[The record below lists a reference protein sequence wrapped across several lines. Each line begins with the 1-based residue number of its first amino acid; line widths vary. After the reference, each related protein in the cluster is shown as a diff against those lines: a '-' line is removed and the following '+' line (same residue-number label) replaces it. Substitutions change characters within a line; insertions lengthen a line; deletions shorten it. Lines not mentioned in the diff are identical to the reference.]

1 MPGSNSSVS
10 INALLQKTEHYD
22 KDERYMATSDLCEV
36 IKRYSSSG
44 SSHHQQQQSSYE
56 GYGKVDAATERRIC
70 TAVLSLLKDKSNDVQ
85 AVAVKT
91 LGVLLTTV
99 QEEQVLEIAESL
111 TDQVLDSSKSEL
123 RDVYAIGLRTL
134 CKTVPAPMGDRVSQ
148 RLVIRLLE
156 GMSSTDENI
165 SLASLDILT
174 DLISRFG
181 ATAASLTR
189 QHEPILN
196 KSLQQLNS
204 TSHLIRKRAGN
215 AIGCLSGVLSD
226 TLLVRMVESLLSQIE
241 RGADTRALMR
251 TMCTVAGVVGH
262 RLGKTQ
268 IDRILPIF
276 LSFCKTDDALT
287 GDDED
292 DRMIDDEDDQEAM
305 SRQNEVRESCFN
317 GFESF
322 VLKSHVE
329 LIQPHLDKIVQ
340 AALAYMSYDPNYS
353 YGSDEDEEEDQGDNE
368 DEDDYED
375 EFEDEDDEDEDDD
388 DSWKVRRASIRALT
402 AVVES
407 QKHNP
412 SLLWNKE
419 YEVRLNKSTTVASAL
434 VGRFKEREENCRVD
448 VIDCF
453 TKLLSVTVSAS
464 ANGVISLAP
473 STKEDDMDTAD
484 GCVVVVIDFRTKY
497 ASALVKACEKLLSGR
512 KGGDRS
518 KSSALALLSTLCRAP
533 GGIGG
538 ATEINSVFDHVKTF
552 LSGGSSTP
560 GDGLSHHQAAI
571 SKSLKLEAL
580 SLVRIMLSCNMH
592 DPVCVKNGLHNMLLD
607 DLYLAV
613 KEQWYKVIAEALR
626 VLTEVPKFFVTGYTG
641 SEDPSIKKE
650 EMSSV
655 ATTLYKAIEPLLA
668 ASDVDQEIKE
678 CALSASAS
686 LLSSLHSSLTEDQ
699 MSSMLS
705 LLLEKLGNETTRI
718 AAIKTLSAIAS
729 ASDKESMVDDAIKLA
744 PIFGEAISIMASFLK
759 QQSRTLKQN
768 SLEAMNVVITNHGI
782 EDPAL
787 SDGVLFSSILSDL
800 AALIADSDL
809 HLSHLGMR
817 VCISTLRVCSAC
829 GPAIK
834 TQVLPPALVLST
846 SSLLQEPALESL
858 LKLLEQMIV
867 SDAVDFTVLFAM
879 LKDKSTAE
887 ESLGKHA
894 IANLAKCI
902 GVITAATTV
911 ENRHKVLS
919 ELLQFLENARSP
931 SDSVEIRQV
940 VLNLLISGN
949 LGRVVD
955 YNSMDSFVDRIKN
968 IYLAYFDSS
977 SEEIK
982 HAAAYALGRAA
993 IGSRSLLLPAIVDKL
1008 ENSDQK
1014 KQYLLL
1020 TALRE
1025 FIQCQLKS
1033 NKDCLPESIPVIL
1046 PHLLNHTSDPEEGA
1060 RTMVAE
1066 CLGLL
1071 ASVKEFPMLQKLQQL
1086 VKDHSDIKAEG
1097 GHIAADDADSKKNAL
1112 ICWTAVTS
1120 VKHAIASKGSV
1131 PDLAESMPVF
1141 IDLLK
1146 QEEVSVRNASL
1157 LMIYSSVHHMPQ
1169 LVSSFL
1175 RDIMPTLYEVAGLK
1189 LTRIVDLGP
1198 FKHTVDDA
1206 LPMRKSAMSVFATCL
1221 EKLPGSMDIAA
1232 FMPVLAS
1239 ALGDLEDVQLQAHH
1253 IVITV
1258 TQKYPTY
1265 LVTALDNFIPA
1276 LETMFMD
1283 KTFKRKTNNKTGTEL
1298 ERAKEWIKS
1307 GLRALLAMS
1316 KLEGPM
1322 ANRRFSTLVERV
1334 KGDAKFRPMLDAIDG
1349 L

>member
-1 MPGSNSSVS
+1 
-10 INALLQKTEHYD
+10 
-22 KDERYMATSDLCEV
+22 
-36 IKRYSSSG
+36 
-44 SSHHQQQQSSYE
+44 
-56 GYGKVDAATERRIC
+56 
-70 TAVLSLLKDKSNDVQ
+70 
-85 AVAVKT
+85 
-91 LGVLLTTV
+91 
-99 QEEQVLEIAESL
+99 LEIAESL

-165 SLASLDILT
+165 SLACLDILT

-204 TSHLIRKRAGN
+204 NSHLIRKRAGN

-226 TLLVRMVESLLSQIE
+226 ALLVRMVESLLSQIE

-322 VLKSHVE
+322 VLKSHFE
-329 LIQPHLDKIVQ
+329 LIQSHLDKIVQ
-340 AALAYMSYDPNYS
+340 ASLAYMSYDPNYS
-353 YGSDEDEEEDQGDNE
+353 YGSDEDGEEDQGD
-368 DEDDYED
+368 DEDDDEFED
-375 EFEDEDDEDEDDD
+375 EFEDEEDDDEDDD

-453 TKLLSVTVSAS
+453 TKLLSVTVAAS
-464 ANGVISLAP
+464 ANGVISLAS
-473 STKEDDMDTAD
+473 STTDDMDNAD
-484 GCVVVVIDFRTKY
+484 ESLVVVIDFRTKY

-533 GGIGG
+533 GGVGG
-538 ATEINSVFDHVKTF
+538 SAEINSVFDHVKTF
-552 LSGGSSTP
+552 LSGGSSAV
-560 GDGLSHHQAAI
+560 GDGFSHNQAAI

-580 SLVRIMLSCNMH
+580 SLVKIMLSCNMH
-592 DPVCVKNGLHNMLLD
+592 NPAHVKNGLHKMLLD
-607 DLYLAV
+607 DLYMAV

-626 VLTEVPKFFVTGYTG
+626 VLTEVPNFFVTGYTG
-641 SEDPSIKKE
+641 SEDPSTKKD

-655 ATTLYKAIEPLLA
+655 ATTLYKAIKPLLA

-678 CALSASAS
+678 CALAASAS
-686 LLSSLHSSLTEDQ
+686 LLSSLHSSLTEEQ

-718 AAIKTLSAIAS
+718 AAIKTLSSIAS
-729 ASDKESMVDDAIKLA
+729 ASDKESMLNDDISLS
-744 PIFGEAISIMASFLK
+744 PIFGEAMSIMASFLK

-768 SLEAMNVVITNHGI
+768 SLEAMNVVITNHGT

-787 SDGVLFSSILSDL
+787 SDGVLFSSILGDL
-800 AALIADSDL
+800 AALIADTDL
-809 HLSHLGMR
+809 HLSHLSMR

-834 TQVLPPALVLST
+834 SQVLPPALVLST

-858 LKLLEQMIV
+858 LKLLEQMIL
-867 SDAVDFTVLFAM
+867 SYAVDFSGLFDM

-902 GVITAATTV
+902 GVITAATTN
-911 ENRHKVLS
+911 ENRQKVLS
-919 ELLQFLENARSP
+919 VLVEFLENAGSP
-931 SDSVEIRQV
+931 SDPVEIRQV

-955 YNSMDSFVDRIKN
+955 YNSMDGFVDRIQN
-968 IYLAYFDSS
+968 IYLTYFDSS

-993 IGSRSLLLPAIVDKL
+993 IGSRSILLPAIVNTL
-1008 ENSDQK
+1008 ESSDQK

-1046 PHLLNHTSDPEEGA
+1046 PHLLDHTSDPEEGA

-1066 CLGLL
+1066 CLGSL
-1071 ASVKEFPMLQKLQQL
+1071 ACVKEFPILRKLQQL

-1097 GHIAADDADSKKNAL
+1097 GHIVADDSGSKKNAL
-1112 ICWTAVTS
+1112 VCWTAVTS
-1120 VKHAIASKGSV
+1120 VKHAIASKVNV
-1131 PDLAESMPVF
+1131 PDLTESMPIF

-1146 QEEVSVRNASL
+1146 QEEVSLRNASL
-1157 LMIYSSVHHMPQ
+1157 LMIYSAVHHMPQ

-1239 ALGDLEDVQLQAHH
+1239 ALSDLEDVQLQAHH

-1334 KGDAKFRPMLDAIDG
+1334 KGDAKFRPMLDAIEEER
-1349 L
+1349 